1 MKAKE
6 ILKEVLDVEQ
16 EFGRTLITMFLNP
29 QKISDHP
36 EEFNRPWKYAFYV
49 VSISCLVTWF
59 FIHWLIEDIN
69 APKLWTTPSR
79 VLDLSEGYQNFYENT
94 QPLKQLLLKSFTLYL
109 ALFILFFTEKKR
121 VPGLF
126 KISLYVIGQTV
137 FLTFIIQTLGVVI
150 VRKGILSTEMVFAA
164 LVCNSLYMAYALYRL
179 FGDGMPIRVIKISI
193 VVAVSLLLYGWIST
207 SAVHYVY
214 YNVIHRSSISRGS
227 PMTYEPEEI
236 HPISFSIRKPAAAQS
251 YFKVE
256 SYAPAGEIAKLL
268 VCANSSIDS
277 SRQWS
282 YTVFEKVNRYSPDM
296 AQVVMRVDSLSHR
309 LWIVYRLPNDTNAHV
324 EVTCLDLSGRLLF
337 SRSQDI
343 EADDIEVN
351 DIDFD
356 GKNVIVAGSARS
368 LRQNISMGMVIKLD
382 GSTGEKLSM
391 LFIGNKEFGSM
402 TSLRRVQ
409 TNSGDILFEAEIESR
424 LLFLFKRQAKKFYRI
439 YPNEN

>member
-109 ALFILFFTEKKR
+109 ALFILFFTERKR
-121 VPGLF
+121 EPGLF

-164 LVCNSLYMAYALYRL
+164 LVCNYYIWLM
-179 FGDGMPIRVIKISI
+179 
-193 VVAVSLLLYGWIST
+193 
-207 SAVHYVY
+207 HYTDY
-214 YNVIHRSSISRGS
+214 LA
-227 PMTYEPEEI
+227 MEC
-236 HPISFSIRKPAAAQS
+236 QS
-251 YFKVE
+251 V
-256 SYAPAGEIAKLL
+256 L
-268 VCANSSIDS
+268 
-277 SRQWS
+277 
-282 YTVFEKVNRYSPDM
+282 
-296 AQVVMRVDSLSHR
+296 
-309 LWIVYRLPNDTNAHV
+309 
-324 EVTCLDLSGRLLF
+324 
-337 SRSQDI
+337 
-343 EADDIEVN
+343 
-351 DIDFD
+351 
-356 GKNVIVAGSARS
+356 
-368 LRQNISMGMVIKLD
+368 
-382 GSTGEKLSM
+382 
-391 LFIGNKEFGSM
+391 
-402 TSLRRVQ
+402 
-409 TNSGDILFEAEIESR
+409 
-424 LLFLFKRQAKKFYRI
+424 
-439 YPNEN
+439 